1 MHTITVKGMKS
12 NKAIG
17 RMVIVGIVIVIIII
31 AGVVGYYFT
40 LPTTPTTKNTLV
52 MGTTDSVETTIDPA
66 NAYDYFGWEIIRSLG
81 SGLVDYR
88 PGATGPS
95 DIIPDLA
102 TNWSTSSDGL
112 QWTFSLRQ
120 GVKYDDG
127 TVFNATHV
135 KYTFDRNIG
144 INDPN
149 GPFVGIGF
157 SDIIQDVT
165 VVDTYTVRFDL
176 KIPFSPFLSLIAGQE
191 CVMVDPK
198 YATMHGTSWTTSD
211 VINYTAGDA
220 RASNPMGLGPYTLS
234 NWTRSAG
241 KDSQMV
247 LAANP
252 NYWNSSAGIPKTKNI
267 IINFYADS
275 TGLALAITAG
285 EVDIAFRQLGVT
297 DINTMKNNANL
308 KVWTGTGAFI
318 QYLCFQEKY
327 APFNETSIRQ
337 AVGAA
342 INRTALVS
350 TVFQGQA
357 QNLYSLIPI
366 GMAGHSDAFLNLG
379 DPNYTLTQELLAP
392 FGYNATNKLTF
403 DLYYETSGH
412 YPQSPQQAQVLKS
425 SIEASGVITVN
436 LQSLDWAGFG
446 NARRA
451 ESMPAFIMGWYP
463 DYIDADDYIF
473 PFLDSTGGSWIHM
486 NYADAQMDQL
496 IGWARGNTSDTVR
509 NSLYGQIQS
518 LMVTDSPIIPLYQGS
533 AYAVTK
539 LNVTG
544 VYLDIT
550 QNWRHW
556 LVYAQQ

>member
-1 MHTITVKGMKS
+1 MRGMKG
-12 NKAIG
+12 IG
-17 RMVIVGIVIVIIII
+17 RTLIIGIIIVIIVI
-31 AGVVGYYFT
+31 AGVVGYYLT
-40 LPTTPTTKNTLV
+40 IPTGTKVKDTIV
-52 MGTTDSVETTIDPA
+52 MGTTDSVETSLDPA
-66 NAYDYFGWEIIRSLG
+66 NAYDYFAWEIIRSLG

-102 TNWSTSSDGL
+102 TSWSTSSDGL
-112 QWTFSLRQ
+112 QWTFTLRQ

-127 TVFNATHV
+127 TEFNATHV
-135 KYTFDRNIG
+135 KYSFDRNMQMA
-144 INDPN
+144 DPN

-165 VVDTYTVRFDL
+165 VVDAFTVRFDL

-198 YATMHGTSWTTSD
+198 YAPMHGTSW
-211 VINYTAGDA
+211 NYTTDVVLYTEGNA

-241 KDSQMV
+241 KDAKMTLV
-247 LAANP
+247 ANP
-252 NYWNSSAGIPKTKNI
+252 NYWNASAGIPKTKNVI
-267 IINFYADS
+267 IQFYADS
-275 TGLALAITAG
+275 TGLALAITAPNI
-285 EVDIAFRQLGVT
+285 DIAFRQLGVT
-297 DINTMKNNANL
+297 DINTMKANANL
-308 KVWTGTGAFI
+308 KVWQGTGAFI

-327 APFNETSIRQ
+327 APFNQTSIRQ

-342 INRTALVS
+342 INRTALVN

-357 QNLYSLIPI
+357 QNLYSMIPI
-366 GMAGHSDAFLNLG
+366 GMAGHTDAFQGLG
-379 DPNYTLTQELLAP
+379 DPNYTRTQELLAP

-436 LQSLDWAGFG
+436 LQSLDWPAFG
-446 NARRA
+446 SARRA
-451 ESMPAFIMGWYP
+451 ETMPAFIMGWYP

-473 PFLDSTGGSWIHM
+473 PFLDSSGGSWIHM
-486 NYADAQMDQL
+486 NYADTQMDQL
-496 IGWARGNTSDTVR
+496 IAWARGNTSDTIR
-509 NSLYGQIQS
+509 NSLYGQIET

-533 AYAVTK
+533 AYAVTVPK
-539 LNVTG
+539 VNG

-556 LVYAQQ
+556 LVYEEQ